1 MKKFMANVSDLLI
14 KIFTFLSIQIIIIIL
29 SLIVGISTIF
39 YIPFKPMKEPIDLL
53 LEDAYELYLYKDGIV
68 EMKKYDNHFSFYDF
82 DYPSQLKME
91 RSIFSLDKLARYK
104 EGDDEHYIGHIT
116 EEKIETMY
124 DDETKNTV
132 RKNDNSKNLGYF
144 YSNSRNRIIR
154 FGLTEEEIKQ
164 LYGDKII
171 KKMKKPKKI
180 ISRYGDNGVGNRVK
194 QHIIYI
200 RSIIIW
206 ALLNLFQFYF
216 IFKRKKLISN

>member
-1 MKKFMANVSDLLI
+1 MKKFMANVSNLLI
-14 KIFTFLSIQIIIIIL
+14 KIFTFLSVQIIMIIL
-29 SLIVGISTIF
+29 SLIIGISTNF

-53 LEDAYELYLYKDGIV
+53 FEEGYKVNLYKNGTV
-68 EMKKYDNHFSFYDF
+68 EMKKPDYYFSFNDF
-82 DYPSQLKME
+82 EYPSQVKLE
-91 RSIFSLDKLARYK
+91 RSIFSLDKLTRYK

-144 YSNSRNRIIR
+144 YSNSKNKTIR

-164 LYGDKII
+164 KYGDKII

-180 ISRYGDNGVGNRVK
+180 ISKYGDNGVGNRDMEN
-194 QHIIYI
+194 IIYI

-206 ALLNLFQFYF
+206 VLLNLFQFCF
-216 IFKRKKLISN
+216 IFKRKK

>member
-1 MKKFMANVSDLLI
+1 MKKYMVNVSDLLI

-39 YIPFKPMKEPIDLL
+39 YISFKPMKEPIDLL
-53 LEDAYELYLYKDGIV
+53 FEEGYKVNLYKNGTV
-68 EMKKYDNHFSFYDF
+68 EMKKPDYYFSFNDF
-82 DYPSQLKME
+82 EYPSQVKLE
-91 RSIFSLDKLARYK
+91 RSIFSLDKLTRYK

-124 DDETKNTV
+124 DDETKNTI

-144 YSNSRNRIIR
+144 YSNSKNKTIR

-164 LYGDKII
+164 KYGDKII

-180 ISRYGDNGVGNRVK
+180 ILKYGDNGVGNRDMEN
-194 QHIIYI
+194 IIYI

-206 ALLNLFQFYF
+206 ILLNLFQFCF

>member
-1 MKKFMANVSDLLI
+1 MKKFMANVSNLLI
-14 KIFTFLSIQIIIIIL
+14 KIFTFLSVQIIMIIL
-29 SLIVGISTIF
+29 SLIVGISTNF
-39 YIPFKPMKEPIDLL
+39 YIPFKPIKEPIDLL
-53 LEDAYELYLYKDGIV
+53 LEEGYKVNLYKNGNI
-68 EMKKYDNHFSFYDF
+68 EMKKSDYYFSFYDF
-82 DYPSQLKME
+82 DYSSQLKLE

>member
-1 MKKFMANVSDLLI
+1 MKKYMVNVSDLLI

-39 YIPFKPMKEPIDLL
+39 YISFKPMKEPIDLL
-53 LEDAYELYLYKDGIV
+53 FEEGYKVNLYKNGTV
-68 EMKKYDNHFSFYDF
+68 EMKKPDYYFSFNDF
-82 DYPSQLKME
+82 EYPSQVKLE
-91 RSIFSLDKLARYK
+91 RSIFSLDKLTRYK

-124 DDETKNTV
+124 DDETKNTI
-132 RKNDNSKNLGYF
+132 RKKDNSKNLGYF
-144 YSNSRNRIIR
+144 YSNSKNKTIR

-164 LYGDKII
+164 KYGDKII

-180 ISRYGDNGVGNRVK
+180 ILKYGDNGVGNRDMEN
-194 QHIIYI
+194 IIYI

-206 ALLNLFQFYF
+206 ILLNLFQFCF

>member
-1 MKKFMANVSDLLI
+1 MKKFMMNVSDLLI

-39 YIPFKPMKEPIDLL
+39 YISFKPMKEPIDLL
-53 LEDAYELYLYKDGIV
+53 FEEGYKVNLYKNGTV
-68 EMKKYDNHFSFYDF
+68 EMKKPDYYFSFNDF
-82 DYPSQLKME
+82 EYPSQVKLE
-91 RSIFSLDKLARYK
+91 RSIFSLDKLTRYK

-124 DDETKNTV
+124 DDETKNTI
-132 RKNDNSKNLGYF
+132 RKKDNSKNLGYF
-144 YSNSRNRIIR
+144 YSNSKNKTIR

-164 LYGDKII
+164 KYGDKII

-180 ISRYGDNGVGNRVK
+180 ILKYGDNGVGNRDMEN
-194 QHIIYI
+194 IIYI

-206 ALLNLFQFYF
+206 VLLNLFQFCF

>member
-1 MKKFMANVSDLLI
+1 MKKFMVNVSDLLI

-53 LEDAYELYLYKDGIV
+53 FEEGYKVNLYKNGTV
-68 EMKKYDNHFSFYDF
+68 EMKKPDYYFSFNDF
-82 DYPSQLKME
+82 EYPSQVKLE
-91 RSIFSLDKLARYK
+91 RSIFSLDNLARYK
-104 EGDDEHYIGHIT
+104 EGDDNHYIGYIT

-132 RKNDNSKNLGYF
+132 RKNDDSKNLGYF
-144 YSNSRNRIIR
+144 YSNSKNKTIR
-154 FGLTEEEIKQ
+154 FGLTEKEIKQ

-180 ISRYGDNGVGNRVK
+180 ISKYGDNGVGNRDMEN
-194 QHIIYI
+194 IIYI

-206 ALLNLFQFYF
+206 VLLNLFQFYF
-216 IFKRKKLISN
+216 IFKRKKLI

>member
-1 MKKFMANVSDLLI
+1 MKKYMVNVSDLLI

-39 YIPFKPMKEPIDLL
+39 YISFKPMKEPIDLL
-53 LEDAYELYLYKDGIV
+53 FEEGYKVNLYKNGTV
-68 EMKKYDNHFSFYDF
+68 EMKKPDYYFSFNDF
-82 DYPSQLKME
+82 EYPSQVKLE
-91 RSIFSLDKLARYK
+91 RSIFSLDKLTRYK

-124 DDETKNTV
+124 DDETKNTI
-132 RKNDNSKNLGYF
+132 RKKDNSKNLGYF
-144 YSNSRNRIIR
+144 YSNSKNKTIR

-164 LYGDKII
+164 KYGDKII

-180 ISRYGDNGVGNRVK
+180 ILKYGDNGVGNRDMEN
-194 QHIIYI
+194 IIYI

-206 ALLNLFQFYF
+206 VLLNLFQFCF